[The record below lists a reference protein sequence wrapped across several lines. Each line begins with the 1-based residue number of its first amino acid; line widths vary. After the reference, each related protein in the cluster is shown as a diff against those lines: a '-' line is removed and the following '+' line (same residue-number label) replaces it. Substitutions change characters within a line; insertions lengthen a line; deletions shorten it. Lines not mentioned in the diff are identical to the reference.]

1 MGNDLWMGMR
11 KTDLND
17 LDTATAQWSVRRA
30 IKNIAYTVV
39 NSSAYNG
46 VAPGTYAYYDMSPW
60 RVGLIVADVVAGAL
74 AAAGIV
80 WIVLRTLDEKKNPDK
95 YCSEE
100 EE

>member
-1 MGNDLWMGMR
+1 
-11 KTDLND
+11 
-17 LDTATAQWSVRRA
+17 
-30 IKNIAYTVV
+30 
-39 NSSAYNG
+39 
-46 VAPGTYAYYDMSPW
+46 MSPW